1 MLCRVSLLKNSKKV
15 VLKSTNLA
23 IKAYRGL
30 PKLWSKEAR
39 LLYVVLILEAWKL
52 QHRRGHGV
60 SFLGFRVALWNVC
73 LNQSPNNEV
82 LRENCLKLQNWSP
95 SKPGIMMNAFR
106 KKMQKISEM
115 EASLVCIVNS
125 KTARA
130 IQRDPVWKNQTN
142 NKDITKHNT
151 KWSLSYTAD
160 TSTLEM
166 LR

>member
-1 MLCRVSLLKNSKKV
+1 MLYRVSLLKNSKKV

-23 IKAYRGL
+23 IKAYWGL
-30 PKLWSKEAR
+30 PKLWAKEAR
-39 LLYVVLILEAWKL
+39 LLYVVLILEAWKM

-95 SKPGIMMNAFR
+95 SKPGIMMGAFR
-106 KKMQKISEM
+106 KKTQGISEM

-125 KTARA
+125 RQAELHRETLSRKTKQ
-130 IQRDPVWKNQTN
+130 QRHH
-142 NKDITKHNT
+142 KHNT
-151 KWSLSYTAD
+151 KWSLSYTGD

-166 LR
+166 LK